1 MRPPPE
7 HAFCPLTQPIG
18 KALYLAVSMNMADRL
33 LMVYRF
39 DDFLLDPVRSGL
51 SLNGKEVPLEPQVLR
66 LLLYL
71 LEARDQIVSKDELI
85 EGVWDGRIVSD
96 ATINTCIRSVRRALG
111 DDRGQQRYIRTF
123 PKRGFQFVGA
133 LRDGEE
139 NRDDTTERRPSI
151 SQRLSKPRLLVAAA
165 FVSVLAIAIGA
176 WWWIEIDGSS
186 KPGLP
191 LPDKPSI
198 AVLKFDNL
206 SNDPDQAYFVDGLI
220 EDLITDLSLNRELF
234 VISSN
239 STFAYADHSVGAVQI
254 GRELG
259 VAYIVRGSIRRA
271 ENRVRIN
278 AELVDARTGSTVWS
292 ERFDRELTDIFALQD
307 EISRTIAGRL
317 APEVIKDR
325 VDKIRNI
332 PTTSLDAWD
341 LYLQAKATQTEFTS
355 ARQAEAIRL
364 ADLAIQRDPS
374 FAAPYAL
381 IAKAKGVQFFHQWAD
396 NPEQTLAE
404 AIDSARAAIR
414 LDGNDPAAFAAL
426 GYVYRLTGDETRA
439 IGHLER
445 ARHLNPNDANIR
457 LELAHTLDWF
467 RKQDRALPEI
477 LEAIRLSP
485 RDPRLELMYFYKAH
499 ILFHLR
505 NFEASLAAAREMGGV
520 LTNDT
525 WRTFY
530 HLIRAANFAYLGRE
544 DEALLEVKNARGLSP
559 GLSLTSIRRRFEE
572 SNNHPENRRIW
583 LDALRKAGMPE
594 E

>member
-1 MRPPPE
+1 
-7 HAFCPLTQPIG
+7 
-18 KALYLAVSMNMADRL
+18 
-33 LMVYRF
+33 MVYRF
-39 DDFLLDPVRSGL
+39 DDFLLDPARSGL
-51 SLNGKEVPLEPQVLR
+51 FLNGKEVPLEPQVLR

-71 LEARDQIVSKDELI
+71 LETRDRIVSKDELI

-96 ATINTCIRSVRRALG
+96 ATLNTCVRSVRRALG
-111 DDRGQQRYIRTF
+111 DNRDQQRYIRTF

-133 LRDGEE
+133 LLHGGENSE
-139 NRDDTTERRPSI
+139 EAAQSRPPLP
-151 SQRLSKPRLLVAAA
+151 QTLSRPRWLVAAA
-165 FVSVLAIAIGA
+165 FVSVLALAIGA
-176 WWWIEIDGSS
+176 WLWGETGGASRS
-186 KPGLP
+186 GPA

-206 SNDPDQAYFVDGLI
+206 SNDPDQVYFVDGLT

-234 VISSN
+234 VISSS
-239 STFAYADHSVGAVQI
+239 STFVYAGRSVDTVQI

-259 VAYIVRGSIRRA
+259 VAYILRGSIRRSKS
-271 ENRVRIN
+271 RVRVSV
-278 AELVDARTGSTVWS
+278 ELVDAPTGSTVWS

-317 APEVIKDR
+317 APEVTKAR
-325 VDKIRNI
+325 VGETRDT
-332 PTTSLDAWD
+332 PTKSLAAWD
-341 LYLQAKATQTEFTS
+341 LYLQAKAAQAEFTS

-381 IAKAKGVQFFHQWAD
+381 IARAKGAQFFFQWID
-396 NPEQTLAE
+396 SPERTLTE
-404 AIDSARAAIR
+404 AIDRARTAIR
-414 LDGNDPAAFAAL
+414 LDGDDAAAYAAL

-445 ARHLNPNDANIR
+445 ASQLNPNDANIR

-467 RKQDRALPEI
+467 RKHDRALPQI

-485 RDPRLELMYFYKAH
+485 RDPQLEVMYFRKAH

-505 NFEASLAAAREMGGV
+505 DFEASLAAARDMAGV

-525 WRTFY
+525 WRTYY
-530 HLIRAANFAYLGRE
+530 HMIRAANFAYLGRE
-544 DEALLEVKNARGLSP
+544 DEARKEIDNARRLRP
-559 GLSLTSIRRRFEE
+559 GLSLTSIRKRFEG
-572 SNNHPENRRIW
+572 SNNDPENRRIW

>member
-1 MRPPPE
+1 
-7 HAFCPLTQPIG
+7 
-18 KALYLAVSMNMADRL
+18 
-33 LMVYRF
+33 MVYLF

-66 LLLYL
+66 LLSYL
-71 LEARDQIVSKDELI
+71 LENRDRIVSKDELI
-85 EGVWDGRIVSD
+85 DGVWDRRIISD
-96 ATINTCIRSVRRALG
+96 AALNTCIRSVRRALG
-111 DDRGQQRYIRTF
+111 DDRDQQRYIRTF

-133 LRDGEE
+133 LRQGEE
-139 NRDDTTERRPSI
+139 NREETTDQRPSI
-151 SQRLSKPRLLVAAA
+151 PQRRYKTRLPMAAILV
-165 FVSVLAIAIGA
+165 SLLAITAA
-176 WWWIEIDGSS
+176 VWWWADIGGSS
-186 KPGLP
+186 RPGLP

-206 SNDPDQAYFVDGLI
+206 SNDPDQAYFVDGLV
-220 EDLITDLSLNRELF
+220 EDLITNLSLNRELF

-239 STFAYADHSVGAVQI
+239 STFVYADHSVDTIQI

-259 VAYIVRGSIRRA
+259 VAYIVRGSIRRL
-271 ENRVRIN
+271 ENRVRVS

-317 APEVIKDR
+317 APEVIKAR
-325 VDKIRNI
+325 VGEILNT
-332 PTTSLDAWD
+332 PTKSLDAWD
-341 LYLQAKATQTEFTS
+341 LYLQAKSAQAEFTS
-355 ARQAEAIRL
+355 ERQAEAIRL
-364 ADLAIQRDPS
+364 ADLAIQRDPD

-381 IAKAKGVQFFHQWAD
+381 IARAKGVQYFFQWID
-396 NPEQTLAE
+396 NPERTLAE

-414 LDGNDPAAFAAL
+414 LDGNDPTAFAAL
-426 GYVYRLTGDETRA
+426 GYVYRLTGDEAGA

-445 ARHLNPNDANIR
+445 ARQLNPNDANIR

-467 RKQDRALPEI
+467 RRQDRALPEI

-485 RDPRLELMYFYKAH
+485 RDPRLEMMYFYKAH

-505 NFEASLAAAREMGGV
+505 DFEASLAAAAEMGGA

-530 HLIRAANFAYLGRE
+530 HLIRAADFAYMDRD
-544 DEALLEVKNARGLSP
+544 DEARIEIEKAREIRP
-559 GLSLTSIRRRFEE
+559 GLSLASIRKRFEG
-572 SNNHPENRRIW
+572 SNNSPENRRIW

>member
-1 MRPPPE
+1 
-7 HAFCPLTQPIG
+7 
-18 KALYLAVSMNMADRL
+18 
-33 LMVYRF
+33 
-39 DDFLLDPVRSGL
+39 
-51 SLNGKEVPLEPQVLR
+51 LEPQVLR

-71 LEARDQIVSKDELI
+71 LETRDRIVSKDELI

-96 ATINTCIRSVRRALG
+96 ATLNTCVRSVRRALG
-111 DDRGQQRYIRTF
+111 DDRDQQRYVRTF

-133 LRDGEE
+133 LLRGEGSRE
-139 NRDDTTERRPSI
+139 ETAESR
-151 SQRLSKPRLLVAAA
+151 PRLPRPLSGQRWLVAAA
-165 FVSVLAIAIGA
+165 FASVLALAIGV
-176 WWWIEIDGSS
+176 WWWSETGGSS
-186 KPGLP
+186 ASGPA

-206 SNDPDQAYFVDGLI
+206 SNDPDQVYFVDGLT
-220 EDLITDLSLNRELF
+220 EDLIADLSLNRELF

-239 STFAYADHSVGAVQI
+239 STFVYAGRSVDSVQI

-259 VAYIVRGSIRRA
+259 VAYILRGSIRRA
-271 ENRVRIN
+271 ENRVRVSV
-278 AELVDARTGSTVWS
+278 ELIDARTGSTAWS

-317 APEVIKDR
+317 APEVIKAR
-325 VDKIRNI
+325 VGETRNT
-332 PTTSLDAWD
+332 PTKSLVAWD
-341 LYLQAKATQTEFTS
+341 LYLQAKAAQAEVTS
-355 ARQAEAIRL
+355 ARQADAVRL
-364 ADLAIQRDPS
+364 AELAIQRDPS
-374 FAAPYAL
+374 FATPYAL
-381 IAKAKGVQFFHQWAD
+381 IASAKGVQFFHQWTA
-396 NPEQTLAE
+396 NPARTLSE
-404 AIDSARAAIR
+404 AIDSARTAIR

-445 ARHLNPNDANIR
+445 ASQLNPNDANIR

-485 RDPRLELMYFYKAH
+485 RDPRLEMMYFYKAH

-505 NFEASLAAAREMGGV
+505 DFEASLAAARDMAGA

-544 DEALLEVKNARGLSP
+544 DEARLEIENARELSP
-559 GLSLTSIRRRFEE
+559 GLSLDTIRKRFEG
-572 SNNHPENRRIW
+572 SNNNPENRRIW